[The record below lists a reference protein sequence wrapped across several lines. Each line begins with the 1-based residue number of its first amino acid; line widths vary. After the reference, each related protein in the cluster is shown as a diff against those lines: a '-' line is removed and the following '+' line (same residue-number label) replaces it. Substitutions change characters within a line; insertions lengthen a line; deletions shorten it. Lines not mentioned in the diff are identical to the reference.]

1 MGGKF
6 RVKVGR
12 RPLDCRARQFCAG
25 TAVESI
31 GPALFVIVE
40 KRSSPPET
48 LFAWQIGCETRQ

>member
-1 MGGKF
+1 M
-6 RVKVGR
+6 
-12 RPLDCRARQFCAG
+12 
-25 TAVESI
+25 AVESI